1 MLVLNS
7 IVVAAT
13 LPNSCFKLSFLLQY
27 CVRFKCKDRGR
38 SFWFNNSKSEVCRAS
53 SFAILSVAAL
63 ALEWAHCWS
72 PKCVRNIQTASH
84 LQYVFLMFS
93 QFFSVPFTK
102 FNFQTCIADIFSELR
117 TTEALWKPSPWSLR
131 QRCLTQ
137 WWNHTMHL
145 ESRWYVWGIVNL
157 FFPALPAFSRFIVA
171 VLDPFQGSLELPSAG
186 GELWWVF
193 LVGQWSIIR
202 YLLPHFEADYPNL
215 WWPEPFGVCCHER
228 CHLLLA
234 FPWPAELRLA
244 QDCREPG
251 AFPTSALLHDWL
263 CTIDLSW
270 LPAVSRIDSSR
281 VDPAET
287 GCNLSSPLFSYF
299 LK

>member
-1 MLVLNS
+1 
-7 IVVAAT
+7 
-13 LPNSCFKLSFLLQY
+13 
-27 CVRFKCKDRGR
+27 
-38 SFWFNNSKSEVCRAS
+38 
-53 SFAILSVAAL
+53 
-63 ALEWAHCWS
+63 
-72 PKCVRNIQTASH
+72 
-84 LQYVFLMFS
+84 MFS
-93 QFFSVPFTK
+93 QFLSVPFTR
-102 FNFQTCIADIFSELR
+102 FNFQTCPADIFHEPW
-117 TTEALWKPSPWSLR
+117 TIEALWKPSPSSLR

-145 ESRWYVWGIVNL
+145 ESKWYVWGIVKPL
-157 FFPALPAFSRFIVA
+157 LSCTPSIFSFHWA
-171 VLDPFQGSLELPSAG
+171 VLDPFQGSLEFPSAG

-287 GCNLSSPLFSYF
+287 GCNLSSSLFFYF
-299 LK
+299 WNRGTRNKQEKT